1 MLRARLLTAVVFN
14 AVLALWVWHDARRRG
29 AAKPVFAAVLALFW
43 GPLGLGLWESDRPL
57 RGGERRHGTGRAIAA
72 GFLRAWAALLPAVC
86 VLAWHAV
93 ADRAAVPG
101 SLGRQVGL
109 LPATAAAVSLLWGGP
124 ALLAGLL
131 GWLGRAG
138 AREQGSPLVPGASV
152 PSSMAVAAAGGAALV
167 VAVAMAG

>member
-1 MLRARLLTAVVFN
+1 MLRARLLAAFVFN
-14 AVLALWVWHDARRRG
+14 AVLAVWVWHDARRRG

-57 RGGERRHGTGRAIAA
+57 RAGERRHGTARAIAS

-86 VLAWHAV
+86 VLAWQAV
-93 ADRAAVPG
+93 DDRAAVPG

-124 ALLAGLL
+124 ALLAWLL

-138 AREQGSPLVPGASV
+138 AREQGSPLVTTASA
-152 PSSMAVAAAGGAALV
+152 PSWIAVMAAGGAA
-167 VAVAMAG
+167 VAAAAAMAG